1 MSSPIVCQIDKNSD
15 YGFVCFEEDS
25 LDIVMNWVCSTL
37 GGEYVIENE
46 YIEQLRDVGDW
57 WGGGYQKYKNFYTV
71 VVATT
76 IIPDL
81 VILGNVVFFYNS
93 VRTSDKFVGQFIKTI
108 RYNKQKEIANE
119 RTN

>member
-25 LDIVMNWVCSTL
+25 LEIVMNWVCSTL
-37 GGEYVIENE
+37 GGEYVVKNGCIQQPE
-46 YIEQLRDVGDW
+46 DVGDW
-57 WGGGYQKYKNFYTV
+57 WGCGDQEYKNFYTV

-76 IIPDL
+76 VIPDL
-81 VILGNVVFFYNS
+81 VILSNVVFFYNS
-93 VRTSDKFVGQFIKTI
+93 VMIFSGFIEKFLRTV